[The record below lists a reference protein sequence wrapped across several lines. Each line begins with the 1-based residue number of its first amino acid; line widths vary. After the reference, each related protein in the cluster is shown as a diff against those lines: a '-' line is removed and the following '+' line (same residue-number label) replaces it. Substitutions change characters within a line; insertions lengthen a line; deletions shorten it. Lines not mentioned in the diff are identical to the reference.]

1 MHDPLQRE
9 GSRPERTTFRPAP
22 FMTFSSFRLK
32 LAAAASLLA
41 VAAVSVALLTGGTAS
56 GQTIAGQEATAAQ
69 LRAAVRAESRKIAAT
84 AEGIADAENRLAVL
98 DARVQ
103 RRQQQAQ
110 DTQDRLIAARVR
122 LTRLE
127 RNAAEYQKTLA
138 TNLVAAY
145 KTPAPDL
152 LGVAVEAKGF
162 DDLLSQ
168 LRFLRDISDRNATIL
183 RDTRRARL
191 AVASQTKDL
200 AQLRLKLIGLAKQA
214 SDDRSQAN
222 VLRNALLRRQA
233 SQLARRRGA
242 QSRLVT
248 VRARI
253 ASLERQQ
260 AADALRN
267 SGSQGAI
274 DQAPPA
280 PAPGGPGGGDGVG
293 DDAIA
298 KVVAAANQIA
308 TTPYVWGGGHG
319 GSASGGYDCS
329 GSLSYAL
336 AAAGLVNGSLTSG
349 GFMSW
354 GDAGPGRRITVY
366 ANAGHAF
373 MIVDGRRY
381 DTSAL
386 RGGGTRWS
394 SAMRSTAGFVARH
407 PPGL

>member
-1 MHDPLQRE
+1 VTVPSHR
-9 GSRPERTTFRPAP
+9 S
-22 FMTFSSFRLK
+22 K
-32 LAAAASLLA
+32 LVLVLLLLA
-41 VAAVSVALLTGGTAS
+41 GTALAGILLADNPAGS
-56 GQTIAGQEATAAQ
+56 QTIAGQQARAES
-69 LRAAVRAESRKIAAT
+69 LRAAVRAESRRIAAT
-84 AEGIADAENRLAVL
+84 ADGIAEAEGRLQVL
-98 DARVQ
+98 DARVAK
-103 RRQQQAQ
+103 RQQQAR
-110 DTQDRLIAARVR
+110 DAQDRLITARVR

-127 RNAAEYQKTLA
+127 RNADAYSKTLA
-138 TNLVAAY
+138 SNLVAAY

-168 LRFLRDISDRNATIL
+168 LRFLKDVSTRNATIL
-183 RDTRRARL
+183 RDTRRARKAVQGQAAAL
-191 AVASQTKDL
+191 AK
-200 AQLRLKLIGLAKQA
+200 LRLRLIQLAKQA
-214 SDDRSQAN
+214 NDDRDEAN
-222 VLRNALLRRQA
+222 VLRNALLRKQA
-233 SQLARRRGA
+233 AQLRRRSGA
-242 QSRLVT
+242 QSQLSS

-267 SGSQGAI
+267 SGSQGAT

-280 PAPGGPGGGDGVG
+280 PAAPAPGAPTPQGN
-293 DDAIA
+293 DAVA
-298 KVVAAANQIA
+298 KVVAAANEIA

-354 GDAGPGRRITVY
+354 GEPGPGSRITVY

-394 SAMRSTAGFVARH
+394 SAMRGTAGFVARH

>member
-1 MHDPLQRE
+1 VTVPSL
-9 GSRPERTTFRPAP
+9 RPKLAV
-22 FMTFSSFRLK
+22 LVVL
-32 LAAAASLLA
+32 LAAAALGAILLSSGPA
-41 VAAVSVALLTGGTAS
+41 K
-56 GQTIAGQEATAAQ
+56 GQTLAGQEATAAQ
-69 LRAAVRAESRKIAAT
+69 LRAAVRAESRRIAAT
-84 AEGIADAENRLAVL
+84 ADGIREAEGRLAVL

-103 RRQQQAQ
+103 RRQQQAA
-110 DTQDRLIAARVR
+110 DAQDRLITARVR

-127 RNAAEYQKTLA
+127 RNAEQYKKTLA
-138 TNLVAAY
+138 ENLVAAY
-145 KTPAPDL
+145 KTPTPDL

-168 LRFLRDISDRNATIL
+168 LRFLRDISKRNATIL
-183 RDTRRARL
+183 RDTRRART
-191 AVASQTKDL
+191 AVQGQAAALTK
-200 AQLRLKLIGLAKQA
+200 LRLKLIALAKQA
-214 SDDRSQAN
+214 SDDRNEAD
-222 VLRNALLRRQA
+222 VLRNALLRKQA
-233 SQLARRRGA
+233 QQLRRRSGA
-242 QSRLVT
+242 QSRLAT

-267 SGSQGAI
+267 SGSQGATE
-274 DQAPPA
+274 QAPPP
-280 PAPGGPGGGDGVG
+280 PAPGGPPAQG
-293 DDAIA
+293 DDAVA

-394 SAMRSTAGFVARH
+394 SSMRGTAGFVARH

>member
-1 MHDPLQRE
+1 VTVLA
-9 GSRPERTTFRPAP
+9 SRPKLSVLAFLVAA
-22 FMTFSSFRLK
+22 SA
-32 LAAAASLLA
+32 LAAVLL
-41 VAAVSVALLTGGTAS
+41 GGGQAS
-56 GQTIAGQEATAAQ
+56 GQTLQGQQATADQ

-84 AEGIADAENRLAVL
+84 AEGIAAAEARLAEF

-103 RRQQQAQ
+103 RRQQQATEAQ
-110 DTQDRLIAARVR
+110 DKLIAARVR
-122 LTRLE
+122 LSRLE
-127 RNAAEYQKTLA
+127 RNAENYQRTLA
-138 TNLVAAY
+138 STLVAQY
-145 KTPAPDL
+145 KTPTPDL
-152 LGVAVEAKGF
+152 VGVAVQAKGF

-168 LRFLRDISDRNATIL
+168 LRFLRDIADRNASVL
-183 RDTRRARL
+183 RDTRRARTEVGRQ
-191 AVASQTKDL
+191 AADL
-200 AQLRLKLIGLAKQA
+200 AKLRLRLIELAKQA
-214 SDDRSQAN
+214 SEDRDRAD
-222 VLRNALLRRQA
+222 VLRNALLRKQA
-233 SQLARRRGA
+233 DQLARRRGA
-242 QSRLVT
+242 QSRLAT

-260 AADALRN
+260 AENALRN
-267 SGSQGAI
+267 SGAQGATE
-274 DQAPPA
+274 QAPPA
-280 PAPGGPGGGDGVG
+280 PSGPPAQG
-293 DDAIA
+293 DDAVARVI
-298 KVVAAANQIA
+298 AAANEIA

-354 GDAGPGRRITVY
+354 GEAGPGSRITVY

-373 MIVDGRRY
+373 MVVDGRRY

-394 SAMRSTAGFVARH
+394 SSMRSTAGFVARH

>member
-9 GSRPERTTFRPAP
+9 GSRPRRTTFRRAP

-41 VAAVSVALLTGGTAS
+41 AAAVSVALLTGGTAN
-56 GQTIAGQEATAAQ
+56 GQTIAGQQATAAQ

-110 DTQDRLIAARVR
+110 DTQDKLIAARVR

-127 RNAAEYQKTLA
+127 RNAAAYQKTLA
-138 TNLVAAY
+138 SNLVAAY

-242 QSRLVT
+242 QSRLNT

-267 SGSQGAI
+267 S
-274 DQAPPA
+274 A
-280 PAPGGPGGGDGVG
+280 PAGRDRPG
-293 DDAIA
+293 
-298 KVVAAANQIA
+298 
-308 TTPYVWGGGHG
+308 
-319 GSASGGYDCS
+319 
-329 GSLSYAL
+329 
-336 AAAGLVNGSLTSG
+336 AAGACARRSPG
-349 GFMSW
+349 
-354 GDAGPGRRITVY
+354 AGRRRRR
-366 ANAGHAF
+366 A
-373 MIVDGRRY
+373 GRRGRQP
-381 DTSAL
+381 DRHHAL
-386 RGGGTRWS
+386 RLGR
-394 SAMRSTAGFVARH
+394 RARRQRVGRLRLLRLAELRARGRR
-407 PPGL
+407 PRERLADLRAAS

>member
-9 GSRPERTTFRPAP
+9 GSRTRRTTFRPAP
-22 FMTFSSFRLK
+22 SMILSSFRLK

-41 VAAVSVALLTGGTAS
+41 VAAVSVALLSGGTAS
-56 GQTIAGQEATAAQ
+56 GQTIAGQQATAAQ

-84 AEGIADAENRLAVL
+84 AEGIAAAENRLAVL

-127 RNAAEYQKTLA
+127 RNAAAYQKTLA

-145 KTPAPDL
+145 KTPTPDL

-168 LRFLRDISDRNATIL
+168 LRFLRDISNRNATIL
-183 RDTRRARL
+183 RDTRRARV

-214 SDDRSQAN
+214 SDDRAQAN

-242 QSRLVT
+242 QSRLAT

-267 SGSQGAI
+267 SGSQGAT

-280 PAPGGPGGGDGVG
+280 PAPGGPPAQG
-293 DDAIA
+293 DDAVA

-319 GSASGGYDCS
+319 GASGGYDCS
-329 GSLSYAL
+329 GSISYAL
-336 AAAGLVNGSLTSG
+336 AAAGLLESPLDST

-354 GDAGPGRRITVY
+354 GEPGPGSRITVY
-366 ANAGHAF
+366 ANAGHAY
-373 MIVDGRRY
+373 MVVDGRRF

-386 RGGGTRWS
+386 SGGGTRWTS
-394 SAMRSTAGFVARH
+394 EMRSSAGFVARH

>member
-1 MHDPLQRE
+1 VTVTSH
-9 GSRPERTTFRPAP
+9 RT
-22 FMTFSSFRLK
+22 K
-32 LAAAASLLA
+32 LALVVLLLA
-41 VAAVSVALLTGGTAS
+41 GTALAGILLADNPAQS
-56 GQTIAGQEATAAQ
+56 QTIAGQQARAES
-69 LRAAVRAESRKIAAT
+69 LRAAVRAESRRIAAT
-84 AEGIADAENRLAVL
+84 ADGIAEAEGRLRVL
-98 DARVQ
+98 DARVAK
-103 RRQQQAQ
+103 RQEQAR
-110 DTQDRLIAARVR
+110 DAQDRLIGARVR

-127 RNAAEYQKTLA
+127 RNADEYKKTLA
-138 TNLVAAY
+138 TNLIAAY

-168 LRFLRDISDRNATIL
+168 LRFLKDISDRNATIL
-183 RDTRRARL
+183 RDTRRARKAVQGQAAAL
-191 AVASQTKDL
+191 AK
-200 AQLRLKLIGLAKQA
+200 LRLRLIQLAKQA
-214 SDDRSQAN
+214 NDDRAEAN
-222 VLRNALLRRQA
+222 VLRNALLRKQA
-233 SQLARRRGA
+233 DQLRRRSGA
-242 QSRLVT
+242 QSQLST

-267 SGSQGAI
+267 SGSQGAT

-280 PAPGGPGGGDGVG
+280 PPAPAAGAPPAQGN
-293 DDAIA
+293 DAVA
-298 KVVAAANQIA
+298 KVVAAANEIA

-354 GDAGPGRRITVY
+354 GEAGPGSRITVY

-394 SAMRSTAGFVARH
+394 SSMRGTAGFVARH

>member
-1 MHDPLQRE
+1 V
-9 GSRPERTTFRPAP
+9 TV
-22 FMTFSSFRLK
+22 SSHRHT
-32 LAAAASLLA
+32 LAVLVVLLA
-41 VAAVSVALLTGGTAS
+41 SAALGGVLLSGGSAS
-56 GQTIAGQEATAAQ
+56 GQTISGQQATAED
-69 LRAAVRAESRKIAAT
+69 LRAAVRAESRRIAAT
-84 AEGIADAENRLAVL
+84 AEGIAEAEGRLAVL
-98 DARVQ
+98 DARVR
-103 RRQQQAQ
+103 RRQDEARSA
-110 DTQDRLIAARVR
+110 QDRLITARVR

-127 RNAAEYQKTLA
+127 RNADAYQKTLA

-145 KTPAPDL
+145 KTPTPDL

-168 LRFLRDISDRNATIL
+168 LRFLRDIADRNATIL
-183 RDTRRARL
+183 RDTRRART
-191 AVASQTKDL
+191 AVQRQAVDL
-200 AQLRLKLIGLAKQA
+200 AQLRLKLIRLAKQA
-214 SDDRSQAN
+214 SDDRNEAN
-222 VLRNALLRRQA
+222 VLRNALLRKQA
-233 SQLARRRGA
+233 QQLRRRSGTQA
-242 QSRLVT
+242 KLAT

-260 AADALRN
+260 AADALRD

-274 DQAPPA
+274 DQAPPPA
-280 PAPGGPGGGDGVG
+280 PAGGPPAHG
-293 DDAIA
+293 DDAVA

-336 AAAGLVNGSLTSG
+336 AAAGLINGSLTSG

-373 MIVDGRRY
+373 MVVDGRRY

>member
-1 MHDPLQRE
+1 
-9 GSRPERTTFRPAP
+9 
-22 FMTFSSFRLK
+22 MTFSTSRLK
-32 LAAAASLLA
+32 LAAACLLLA
-41 VAAVSVALLTGGTAS
+41 VAAVSVALLTRGTAHA
-56 GQTIAGQEATAAQ
+56 QTLAGQQATAAQ
-69 LRAAVRAESRKIAAT
+69 LRAAVRAESRKISAT
-84 AEGIADAENRLAVL
+84 AEGIAEAQGRVAVL

-103 RRQQQAQ
+103 KRQQQAQ

-122 LTRLE
+122 LTRLQ
-127 RNAAEYQKTLA
+127 RNAASYQKTLA
-138 TNLVAAY
+138 ANLVAAY

-168 LRFLRDISDRNATIL
+168 LQFLRDISKRNATIL
-183 RDTRRARL
+183 RDTRHARQ
-191 AVASQTKDL
+191 AVATQTADL
-200 AQLRLKLIGLAKQA
+200 AKLRLKLIGLAKQA
-214 SDDRSQAN
+214 SDDRDQAN
-222 VLRNALLRRQA
+222 VIRNALLRRQA
-233 SQLARRRGA
+233 AQLARRSGA
-242 QSRLVT
+242 QSRLAT

-267 SGSQGAI
+267 SAPPGAT

-280 PAPGGPGGGDGVG
+280 PAPGGPPAQG
-293 DDAIA
+293 DDAVA
-298 KVVAAANQIA
+298 QVVAAANQIA

-354 GDAGPGRRITVY
+354 GDPGPGRRITVY
-366 ANAGHAF
+366 ANGGHAF

-386 RGGGTRWS
+386 SGGGTRWTT
-394 SAMRSTAGFVARH
+394 AMRSTAGFVARH

>member
-1 MHDPLQRE
+1 
-9 GSRPERTTFRPAP
+9 
-22 FMTFSSFRLK
+22 MTFSTFRLK
-32 LAAAASLLA
+32 LAAAGLLLA
-41 VAAVSVALLTGGTAS
+41 IAAVSVALLTRGTAHA
-56 GQTIAGQEATAAQ
+56 QTIAGQQATAAQ
-69 LRAAVRAESRKIAAT
+69 LRAAVRAESRRIAAT
-84 AEGIADAENRLAVL
+84 AEGIAEAQNRVAVL

-103 RRQQQAQ
+103 QRQQQAQ

-127 RNAAEYQKTLA
+127 RNAEAYQKTLA

-168 LRFLRDISDRNATIL
+168 LRFLRDISERNATIL
-183 RDTRRARL
+183 RDTRRARQ
-191 AVASQTKDL
+191 AVATQTTDL
-200 AQLRLKLIGLAKQA
+200 ARLRLKLIGLAKQA
-214 SDDRSQAN
+214 SEDREQAD
-222 VLRNALLRRQA
+222 VIRNALLRRQA
-233 SQLARRRGA
+233 AQLARRRGA
-242 QSRLVT
+242 QSRLAT

-260 AADALRN
+260 AADALRT

-280 PAPGGPGGGDGVG
+280 PGGPPAQG
-293 DDAIA
+293 DDAVA

>member
-1 MHDPLQRE
+1 VTAPSL
-9 GSRPERTTFRPAP
+9 RPKLAV
-22 FMTFSSFRLK
+22 LAVL
-32 LAAAASLLA
+32 LAAAALGA
-41 VAAVSVALLTGGTAS
+41 ALLSSGPAR
-56 GQTIAGQEATAAQ
+56 GQTIAGQQATADQ
-69 LRAAVRAESRKIAAT
+69 LRAAVRAESRRIAAT
-84 AEGIADAENRLAVL
+84 ADGLREAEGRLAVL

-103 RRQQQAQ
+103 RRQQQAK
-110 DTQDRLIAARVR
+110 DAQDRLITARVR

-127 RNAAEYQKTLA
+127 RNAQAYKKTLA
-138 TNLVAAY
+138 ENLIAAY
-145 KTPAPDL
+145 KTPTPDL
-152 LGVAVEAKGF
+152 LGVAVEARGF
-162 DDLLSQ
+162 DDLLTQ
-168 LRFLRDISDRNATIL
+168 LRFLKDISDRNATIL
-183 RDTRRARL
+183 RDTRRARTAVQGQTAAL
-191 AVASQTKDL
+191 AK
-200 AQLRLKLIGLAKQA
+200 LRLRLIALAKQA
-214 SDDRSQAN
+214 NDDRDEAN
-222 VLRNALLRRQA
+222 VLRNVLLRKQA
-233 SQLARRRGA
+233 QQLRRRSGA
-242 QSRLVT
+242 QARLAT

-267 SGSQGAI
+267 SGPQGATE
-274 DQAPPA
+274 QAPPA
-280 PAPGGPGGGDGVG
+280 PAPGAPPAQG
-293 DDAIA
+293 DDAVA
-298 KVVAAANQIA
+298 RVVAAANQIA

-354 GDAGPGRRITVY
+354 GEPGPGRRITVY

-394 SAMRSTAGFVARH
+394 SAMRGTAGFVARH

>member
-1 MHDPLQRE
+1 VTVPSL
-9 GSRPERTTFRPAP
+9 RP
-22 FMTFSSFRLK
+22 RLAVLVVL
-32 LAAAASLLA
+32 LAAAA
-41 VAAVSVALLTGGTAS
+41 VAAVLLAS
-56 GQTIAGQEATAAQ
+56 GPARGQSLAGKQATAAQ
-69 LRAAVRAESRKIAAT
+69 LRAAVRAESRRIAAT
-84 AEGIADAENRLAVL
+84 ADGIREAEGRLAVL

-103 RRQQQAQ
+103 RRQQQAA
-110 DTQDRLIAARVR
+110 DAQDRLIAARVR

-127 RNAAEYQKTLA
+127 RNAEAYKKTLA
-138 TNLVAAY
+138 ENLVAAY
-145 KTPAPDL
+145 KTPTPDL

-162 DDLLSQ
+162 DDLLNQ
-168 LRFLRDISDRNATIL
+168 LRFLRDISKRNATIL
-183 RDTRRARL
+183 RDTRRARAAVQQQTAAL
-191 AVASQTKDL
+191 AK
-200 AQLRLKLIGLAKQA
+200 LRLKLIGLARQA
-214 SDDRSQAN
+214 AEDRQEAN
-222 VLRNALLRRQA
+222 VLRNALLHKQA
-233 SQLARRRGA
+233 EQLRRRAGA
-242 QSRLVT
+242 QSRLRT
-248 VRARI
+248 VRAQI

-260 AADALRN
+260 AAEALRN
-267 SGSQGAI
+267 SGSQGAT

-280 PAPGGPGGGDGVG
+280 PAPGGPPAQG
-293 DDAIA
+293 DDAVA

-319 GSASGGYDCS
+319 GASGGYDCS

-354 GDAGPGRRITVY
+354 GEPGPGRRITVY

-373 MIVDGRRY
+373 MVVDGRRY

-394 SAMRSTAGFVARH
+394 SSMRSTAGFVARH

>member
-1 MHDPLQRE
+1 V
-9 GSRPERTTFRPAP
+9 TV
-22 FMTFSSFRLK
+22 SSPRLK
-32 LAAAASLLA
+32 LLALALALAGAVVAAALLSSGPA
-41 VAAVSVALLTGGTAS
+41 T
-56 GQTIAGQEATAAQ
+56 GQTSLSSTAEQ

-84 AEGIADAENRLAVL
+84 AEGIAAAEARLARL

-103 RRQQQAQ
+103 RRQREATA
-110 DTQDRLIAARVR
+110 TQDRLIAARVR

-127 RNAAEYQKTLA
+127 RNAENYQRVLA
-138 TNLVAAY
+138 QNLVAAY

-152 LGVAVEAKGF
+152 LGVAVQSKSF
-162 DDLLSQ
+162 DDLLNQ
-168 LRFLRDISDRNATIL
+168 LRFLRDVSKRNATIL
-183 RDTRRARL
+183 RDTRMART
-191 AVASQTKDL
+191 AVRRQATDL
-200 AQLRLKLIGLAKQA
+200 VKLRLKLIRLAKEA
-214 SDDRSQAN
+214 SEERDRAD

-233 SQLARRRGA
+233 EQLRRRSGA
-242 QSRLVT
+242 QARLSR

-260 AADALRN
+260 AANALRN
-267 SGSQGAI
+267 SGAQGATE
-274 DQAPPA
+274 QAPPA
-280 PAPGGPGGGDGVG
+280 PSGPPAQG
-293 DDAIA
+293 DDAVA
-298 KVVAAANQIA
+298 KVIAAANEIA

-336 AAAGLVNGSLTSG
+336 AAAGLVNGSLTSS

-354 GDAGPGRRITVY
+354 GDPGPGRRITVY

-373 MIVDGRRY
+373 MVVDGRRY

>member
-1 MHDPLQRE
+1 V
-9 GSRPERTTFRPAP
+9 TV
-22 FMTFSSFRLK
+22 SSHRHT
-32 LAAAASLLA
+32 LAVLVVLLA
-41 VAAVSVALLTGGTAS
+41 SAALGGVLLSGGSAS
-56 GQTIAGQEATAAQ
+56 GQTISGQQATAEV
-69 LRAAVRAESRKIAAT
+69 LRAAVRAESRRIAAT
-84 AEGIADAENRLAVL
+84 AEGIAEAEGRLAVL
-98 DARVQ
+98 DARVR
-103 RRQQQAQ
+103 RRQDEARSA
-110 DTQDRLIAARVR
+110 QDRLITARVR

-127 RNAAEYQKTLA
+127 RNADAYQKTLA

-145 KTPAPDL
+145 KTPTPDL

-168 LRFLRDISDRNATIL
+168 LRFLRDIADRNATIL
-183 RDTRRARL
+183 RDTRRART
-191 AVASQTKDL
+191 AVQRQAVDL
-200 AQLRLKLIGLAKQA
+200 AQLRLKLIRLAKQA
-214 SDDRSQAN
+214 SDDRNEAN
-222 VLRNALLRRQA
+222 VLRNALLRKQA
-233 SQLARRRGA
+233 QQLRRRSGTQA
-242 QSRLVT
+242 KLAT

-260 AADALRN
+260 AADALRD

-274 DQAPPA
+274 DQAPPPA
-280 PAPGGPGGGDGVG
+280 PAGGPPAHG
-293 DDAIA
+293 DDAVA

-336 AAAGLVNGSLTSG
+336 AAAGLINGSLTSG

-373 MIVDGRRY
+373 MVVDGRRY

>member
-1 MHDPLQRE
+1 VIVPSH
-9 GSRPERTTFRPAP
+9 RT
-22 FMTFSSFRLK
+22 K
-32 LAAAASLLA
+32 LALVVLLLA
-41 VAAVSVALLTGGTAS
+41 GTALAGLLVADNPAQS
-56 GQTIAGQEATAAQ
+56 QTIAGQQARADS
-69 LRAAVRAESRKIAAT
+69 LRAAVRAESRRIAAT
-84 AEGIADAENRLAVL
+84 ADGIAEAEGRLRVL
-98 DARVQ
+98 DARVAK
-103 RRQQQAQ
+103 RQQQAR
-110 DTQDRLIAARVR
+110 DAQDRLIAARVR

-127 RNAAEYQKTLA
+127 RNADEYKKTLA

-145 KTPAPDL
+145 KTPTPDL

-168 LRFLRDISDRNATIL
+168 LRFLKDISNRNATIL
-183 RDTRRARL
+183 RDTRRARKAVQGQAAAL
-191 AVASQTKDL
+191 AK
-200 AQLRLKLIGLAKQA
+200 LRLRLIELAKQA
-214 SDDRSQAN
+214 NDDRDEAN
-222 VLRNALLRRQA
+222 VLRNALLRKQA
-233 SQLARRRGA
+233 DQLRKRRGA
-242 QSRLVT
+242 QSQLTT

-267 SGSQGAI
+267 SGSQGAT
-274 DQAPPA
+274 DQAPQAPPA
-280 PAPGGPGGGDGVG
+280 PAAGAPTPQGN
-293 DDAIA
+293 DAVA
-298 KVVAAANQIA
+298 KVVAAANEIA

-354 GDAGPGRRITVY
+354 GEPGPGSRITVY

-394 SAMRSTAGFVARH
+394 SSMRGTAGFVARH

>member
-9 GSRPERTTFRPAP
+9 GSRPRRTTFRPAP

-41 VAAVSVALLTGGTAS
+41 AAAISVALLAGGTAS
-56 GQTIAGQEATAAQ
+56 GQTIAGQQATAAQ

-127 RNAAEYQKTLA
+127 RNAEAYQKTLA
-138 TNLVAAY
+138 SNLVAAY

-183 RDTRRARL
+183 RDTRSARL

-233 SQLARRRGA
+233 SQLARRSGA
-242 QSRLVT
+242 QSRLNT

-267 SGSQGAI
+267 SAPQGAT

-280 PAPGGPGGGDGVG
+280 PAPGGPPAQG

-366 ANAGHAF
+366 ANGGHAF

-386 RGGGTRWS
+386 SGGGTRWTT
-394 SAMRSTAGFVARH
+394 AMRSTAGFVARH

>member
-9 GSRPERTTFRPAP
+9 GSRPRRTTFRPAP

-200 AQLRLKLIGLAKQA
+200 AQLRLKLIKLACLA
-214 SDDRSQAN
+214 S
-222 VLRNALLRRQA
+222 
-233 SQLARRRGA
+233 
-242 QSRLVT
+242 
-248 VRARI
+248 
-253 ASLERQQ
+253 
-260 AADALRN
+260 
-267 SGSQGAI
+267 
-274 DQAPPA
+274 
-280 PAPGGPGGGDGVG
+280 
-293 DDAIA
+293 
-298 KVVAAANQIA
+298 
-308 TTPYVWGGGHG
+308 
-319 GSASGGYDCS
+319 
-329 GSLSYAL
+329 
-336 AAAGLVNGSLTSG
+336 
-349 GFMSW
+349 
-354 GDAGPGRRITVY
+354 
-366 ANAGHAF
+366 
-373 MIVDGRRY
+373 
-381 DTSAL
+381 
-386 RGGGTRWS
+386 
-394 SAMRSTAGFVARH
+394 
-407 PPGL
+407 

>member
-9 GSRPERTTFRPAP
+9 GSRPRRTTFRPAP
-22 FMTFSSFRLK
+22 FMTFLSFRLK

-41 VAAVSVALLTGGTAS
+41 AAAVSVALLTGGTAS

-69 LRAAVRAESRKIAAT
+69 LRAAVRAESRRIAAT
-84 AEGIADAENRLAVL
+84 AEGIGDAENRLAVL

-168 LRFLRDISDRNATIL
+168 LRFLRDISNRNATIL

-200 AQLRLKLIGLAKQA
+200 AQLRLRLIKLAKQA

-222 VLRNALLRRQA
+222 VLRNALLRKQA

-242 QSRLVT
+242 QARLTT

-253 ASLERQQ
+253 ASLERRQ

-280 PAPGGPGGGDGVG
+280 PAPGGPPAQG
-293 DDAIA
+293 DDAVA

-349 GFMSW
+349 SFMSW

-366 ANAGHAF
+366 ANGGHAF

-394 SAMRSTAGFVARH
+394 SAGRSTAGFVARH